1 MENAFLVVRLRQ
13 WDNIQIFYLKRFLI
27 YHWFCKFLAWTIIV
41 ITTKVLNETFSP
53 HEEML
58 TRFLNK
64 KGFNSIM
71 LKIIN
76 TIHNFLTN
84 NIFFIYSKSPEV
96 LFNHALRL
104 YYHWY
109 NDTNQQKGEWNTSSN
124 PTQIERYQYHIQI
137 ISFPWMPIT

>member
-41 ITTKVLNETFSP
+41 ITTKVLNETFSL

-71 LKIIN
+71 LKFIN
-76 TIHNFLTN
+76 TIHNFFN
-84 NIFFIYSKSPEV
+84 KIIF
-96 LFNHALRL
+96 LL
-104 YYHWY
+104 YILNPLKFCSIMLYDY
-109 NDTNQQKGEWNTSSN
+109 IIIDTM
-124 PTQIERYQYHIQI
+124 IQI
-137 ISFPWMPIT
+137 SKKGNEILPQIRPRSKDINIIYK